1 MGIGLSLAKE
11 IVEKQ
16 GGHITVDSHRDGG
29 TVFILRFLHGNA

>member
-16 GGHITVDSHRDGG
+16 NGRISVDSEEKKG
-29 TVFILRFLHGNA
+29 TVFSIKLLKL